1 MEFVQKCLRIG
12 SGFEFGKCCEKL
24 DLSGRISSCTC
35 HNKWNRRCDNT
46 GDLLLLFFF
55 KLLQSVIQ
63 EVFVSDGNTST
74 KWYVP
79 ITYATSNGDN
89 FTNTTTKLW
98 LTPNHKELKL
108 PIKINQSDWIILN
121 NRQIGTDE
129 LPVSL
134 NNIVLTLRVLP
145 SQVRRQ
151 FIKENSSSTGRAFK
165 R

>member
-1 MEFVQKCLRIG
+1 ML
-12 SGFEFGKCCEKL
+12 FE
-24 DLSGRISSCTC
+24 
-35 HNKWNRRCDNT
+35 
-46 GDLLLLFFF
+46 
-55 KLLQSVIQ
+55 SVIQ
-63 EVFVSDGNTST
+63 EVFVSGENSST

-79 ITYATSNGDN
+79 ITYATSDGDN

-121 NRQIGTDE
+121 NRQIGTDK

-134 NNIVLTLRVLP
+134 NNIVLNFRVLP

-151 FIKENSSSTGRAFK
+151 FIKENSSSTRRAFK